1 MFLSLVSTLRH
12 LSARPRLGRAILGFF
27 ERRTNSAAVTQSEVR
42 IFKPASAK
50 GASKSFDDS
59 LCDSATVAEFE
70 LHGFALLCL
79 FGDRTTRAYS
89 LPGLKEIGRASLNGL
104 DATRTTSSVVTRTGD
119 VFGWTGPSEIAVFPV
134 WGTGRPLENSNDR
147 LINPELG
154 LPARPTISNV
164 QWLSGVQYVSPVDLD
179 VLIGGPDR
187 PPSKRMM
194 MAAAEEQRLA
204 RAGPSARAAGSSQEG
219 WGDYLTRQI
228 NERTE
233 KLNIMGDSME
243 HLENTSQNWAEDVSK
258 YVGKQKRNLVLGSI
272 KGLF

>member
-1 MFLSLVSTLRH
+1 MRH
-12 LSARPRLGRAILGFF
+12 LSALPRLGRAILGVF
-27 ERRTNSAAVTQSEVR
+27 ERCTNSAAVTQSEVR